1 MIPKNTITLTGDNLE
16 SFNKMM
22 TMLEE
27 VEDVQNIY
35 HNVELTID

>member
-1 MIPKNTITLTGDNLE
+1 
-16 SFNKMM
+16 MM

-35 HNVELTID
+35 HNVELTIDWGGKDV